1 VSDVFNQDEEED
13 ELPKRRKLVPIQYTE
28 EERKALNP
36 AKYVT
41 PVLGGGERLGCD
53 LFAFVLV
60 FPPDLL
66 KMRRSRRRRRGRW

>member
-41 PVLGGGERLGCD
+41 PVLGGGGK
-53 LFAFVLV
+53 AW
-60 FPPDLL
+60 
-66 KMRRSRRRRRGRW
+66 M